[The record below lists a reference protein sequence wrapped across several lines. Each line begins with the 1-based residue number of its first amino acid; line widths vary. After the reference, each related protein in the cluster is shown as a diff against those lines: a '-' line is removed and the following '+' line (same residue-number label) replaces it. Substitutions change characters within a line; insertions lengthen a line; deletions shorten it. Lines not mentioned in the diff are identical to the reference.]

1 MKITFTL
8 QGHLDI
14 RNEIKIADASER
26 LDEISAFIVTIGNII
41 VINITKSHLKINQLK
56 NLKFKV

>member
-8 QGHLDI
+8 QGHLDL

-26 LDEISAFIVTIGNII
+26 LDKISAFIVIIGNII
-41 VINITKSHLKINQLK
+41 VINITKSHLKIKDIN
-56 NLKFKV
+56 

>member
-14 RNEIKIADASER
+14 RNEIKIDDASER
-26 LDEISAFIVTIGNII
+26 LDKISAFIVIIGNII
-41 VINITKSHLKINQLK
+41 VITKSHLKIKDIN
-56 NLKFKV
+56 